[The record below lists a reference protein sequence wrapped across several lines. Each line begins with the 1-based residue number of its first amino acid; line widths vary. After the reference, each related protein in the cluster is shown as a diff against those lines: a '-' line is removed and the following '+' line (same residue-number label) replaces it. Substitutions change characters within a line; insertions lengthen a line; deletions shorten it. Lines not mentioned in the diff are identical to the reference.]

1 MESKIVLIDI
11 KKKTIEELQSLID
24 EVIKKNSADNFIII
38 SQNTVINETIEAMS
52 LQFTK
57 IELPTQPNS

>member
-11 KKKTIEELQSLID
+11 KNKAVEELQSLID

-57 IELPTQPNS
+57 IEFPTQPSV

>member
-11 KKKTIEELQSLID
+11 KKKTVEELQYLID

-38 SQNTVINETIEAMS
+38 SQNTVINETIEAIS

-57 IELPTQPNS
+57 IELPTQPSV

>member
-11 KKKTIEELQSLID
+11 KNKTVEELQSLID
-24 EVIKKNSADNFIII
+24 DVIKKNSADNFIII

-57 IELPTQPNS
+57 IELPTQPFV

>member
-11 KKKTIEELQSLID
+11 KKKTVEELQSLID
-24 EVIKKNSADNFIII
+24 EVVKKNSADNFIII

-57 IELPTQPNS
+57 IELPTQPAV

>member
-57 IELPTQPNS
+57 IELPTQPSV

>member
-11 KKKTIEELQSLID
+11 KNKTVEEIQSLID
-24 EVIKKNSADNFIII
+24 DVISVNTLNNFIII

-57 IELPTQPNS
+57 IELPTQPAV

>member
-11 KKKTIEELQSLID
+11 KKKTVEELQSLID
-24 EVIKKNSADNFIII
+24 QVIKKNSADNFIII

-57 IELPTQPNS
+57 IELPTQPAV

>member
-11 KKKTIEELQSLID
+11 KKKTVEELQYLID

-38 SQNTVINETIEAMS
+38 SQNTVINETIEAIS
-52 LQFTK
+52 LQFSK
-57 IELPTQPNS
+57 IEFPTQPAV